1 MKKLLYSLLY
11 TAAAAILTVSLI
23 ACPLTAF
30 AVKDINYGT
39 IIFHTVLTS
48 AVFGAASVLIRRRGI
63 YAVTVLGLTAINL
76 TVWVIIREPLR
87 RSMFTLAQAPL
98 IKLHSAYP
106 WINPVK
112 VSPYDVNLF
121 LLCTALI
128 ISTLLTVSLVR
139 FRRVLP
145 AAIISFAAVMPCYLV
160 NNTPPD
166 LLPLTISAV
175 ILIALFLTRFWH
187 RRGIRLT
194 PAVIL
199 PSAALI
205 TVTAL
210 VINAV
215 QPAAPASIRDLAKK
229 VPGINSGSAS
239 EKSGVDFRDE
249 VDLTELD
256 NLDLTNAEELI
267 IYSTRGGEIYLKDT
281 AYSVFTGTAWQ
292 VADKADRSDSFKDS
306 YVFGCPAYE
315 TVAYEN
321 EVPYDNL
328 RIRELKEQAHALYP
342 YCLKTDSGSF
352 EGQYKKHGDSSL
364 TLNGDGDSYS
374 FDYYYSDF
382 DILESYIDPVNEY
395 SEEWHYYDFS
405 GKNQYYKYIVDAYS
419 TLPDNLTDYIGAD
432 DRLKSLKGKVNGRE
446 AAGAVEEFFNDLD
459 GRYEVTEGRFSGN
472 EDYLRWFFGKKAGWC
487 VHYATA
493 AALLLRQMGVPSRF
507 VSGYKFTVPEF
518 FDPMEEITVTQQ
530 NRHAWAEYYD
540 EYFGWTP
547 LDVTPGQGSV
557 LAEEPQS
564 VSDPTSETTQPASE
578 AAAQLTTAPQSST
591 APEPSAEVKPS
602 GNKDITEKGYKTD
615 LTWLAD
621 LLIILMCA
629 ALAAAAVIIRRKLIL
644 YRRAGRF
651 AVPDLNRRAVYAYR
665 HLQRLDKHSLGIFA
679 PQVLPLAEKAAYSRQ
694 GISEE
699 EWQTLRYSVSEA
711 EKRLDNSIGKI
722 RRFWYRYGLCLY

>member
-23 ACPLTAF
+23 ACPVTAF
-30 AVKDINYGT
+30 AVKDVNYGT

-63 YAVTVLGLTAINL
+63 YAVTVLGLTAMNL
-76 TVWVIIREPLR
+76 TFWVIVREPLR

-121 LLCTALI
+121 LLCAALM
-128 ISTLLTVSLVR
+128 ISTLLTVSLLR

-175 ILIALFLTRFWH
+175 ILISLFLTRFWH
-187 RRGIRLT
+187 RREVRLT

-215 QPAAPASIRDLAKK
+215 SPAAPASIRDLANK

-256 NLDLTNAEELI
+256 NLDLTNEEELK
-267 IYSTRGGEIYLKDT
+267 IYSTCYGEIYLKDT
-281 AYSVFTGTAWQ
+281 AYSAFTGTAWQ
-292 VADKADRSDSFKDS
+292 VADKAEWSDSFKDAS
-306 YVFGCPAYE
+306 VFGCPAFE
-315 TVAYEN
+315 TVAHEN
-321 EVPYDNL
+321 EAPYDNL

-342 YCLKTDSGSF
+342 YCVKTDSGNF

-374 FDYYYSDF
+374 FDFYYSDF

-395 SEEWHYYDFS
+395 SGEWQYYDFS
-405 GKNQYYKYIVDAYS
+405 GENEYYKYIVNAYS
-419 TLPDNLTDYIGAD
+419 ALLDNLTDYIGAD
-432 DRLKSLKGKVNGRE
+432 DRLKSLKGKVNARE
-446 AAGAVEEFFNDLD
+446 AAEAVKEYFDALD
-459 GRYEVTEGRFSGN
+459 GSYEITDGKFPGN
-472 EDYLRWFFGKKAGWC
+472 EDYLHWFLEKKEGWC

-493 AALLLRQMGVPSRF
+493 ATLLLRQMGVPSRF
-507 VSGYKFTVPEF
+507 VSGYKFTVSEF

-547 LDVTPGQGSV
+547 LDVTPGQGSA
-557 LAEEPQS
+557 LAGEPQS

-578 AAAQLTTAPQSST
+578 AVAQLTTAPQPST
-591 APEPSAEVKPS
+591 SPEPSAEVKPS
-602 GNKDITEKGYKTD
+602 GNKDISEKGNKTD
-615 LTWLAD
+615 LTWLVD
-621 LLIILMCA
+621 MLIILLCA
-629 ALAAAAVIIRRKLIL
+629 ALAAVAVIMRRKLIL
-644 YRRAGRF
+644 KRRADRF
-651 AVPDLNRRAVYAYR
+651 AVSDLNRRAVYAYR
-665 HLQRLDKHSLGIFA
+665 HLRRLDKHSLGVFA
-679 PQVLPLAEKAAYSRQ
+679 PQVQPLAEKAAYSRQ

-699 EWQTLRYSVSEA
+699 EWQTLRHSVSEA